1 MEPRQE
7 GQQKHEVRSEPKPKR
22 FRIVKLEERIA
33 PGKATGGGASGGKGG
48 GQTQCHCGGGDTG
61 GYSIE

>member
-7 GQQKHEVRSEPKPKR
+7 EAKDKVPRTEEKEAKPSR

-33 PGKATGGGASGGKGG
+33 PNGSYRSEYSRDVGGFS
-48 GQTQCHCGGGDTG
+48 CRRCC
-61 GYSIE
+61 